1 MSAFIE
7 KIIDDFVDS
16 GYGEKVDDDSIRS
29 FADDTV
35 VVLEAIYED
44 EDVVGVVV
52 YSNDLEVETLQY
64 DDEDFASRLAMTL
77 ASELNI

>member
-35 VVLEAIYED
+35 VALEAIYED

>member
-7 KIIDDFVDS
+7 NIIDDFVDS
-16 GYGEKVDDDSIRS
+16 GYGEKIEDDSIRS

-64 DDEDFASRLAMTL
+64 DDEDFAARLAMTL